1 MPSLLNQPEH
11 LALLW
16 DESHLWGLM
25 ARDALIAA
33 GIRHDIVTAEE
44 VCSGLLDKYPL
55 LFVPGGWA
63 SLKSRRLGDAGREA
77 IRNFVERG
85 GTYFGVC
92 GGAGLALEV
101 EGGLD
106 LLPVTRVPTAERV
119 PSFSGQILV
128 RLENPGFG
136 PSLWSGIPPASM
148 FHAWW
153 PSQFRI
159 TDESEVSVLA
169 RYEAPT
175 ERSYSSDI
183 PVADVPPGS
192 DLWRGLEDLYGILL
206 DPARLYGQPAVVS
219 GRRGKGRIVLSMLHF
234 DTPNDETGRSVLRNL
249 AKDCGV
255 KIGLSEETG
264 FPMEESAIEHP
275 LFAPA
280 RQLMKLGEQNFLWRW
295 RTPYLIQWRRGVRGL
310 EFCTLYVVTRELAL
324 RLTGSTSLT
333 PEIEARV
340 REVEPLIA
348 DFAAQS
354 AQLLL
359 SERFA
364 LQSGQ
369 LTFKQCNDPAITA
382 MRDRLFSR
390 SKSHGGMFKALVD
403 RLDNIL
409 LTLFRNEKAAD
420 RAVAR

>member
-1 MPSLLNQPEH
+1 MLSLLNQTER

-44 VCSGLLDKYPL
+44 VCSGVLNKYPL

-63 SLKSRRLGDAGREA
+63 SLKSRRLGSTGRKA
-77 IRNFVERG
+77 IRNFVESG

-101 EGGLD
+101 DGGLG
-106 LLPVTRVPTAERV
+106 LLPVTRVPTADRV

-128 RLENPGFG
+128 RLEDPGFR
-136 PSLWSGIPPASM
+136 PNLWSGIPLASM

-159 TDESEVSVLA
+159 SDESKVSVLG

-192 DLWRGLEDLYGILL
+192 DVWKDLEDLYGILL
-206 DPARLYGQPAVVS
+206 DPARLYGQPAVIS
-219 GRRGKGRIVLSMLHF
+219 GTRGNGRVILSMLHF
-234 DTPNDETGRSVLRNL
+234 DTPDDETGRIVLRNL
-249 AKDCGV
+249 ARECGV
-255 KIGLSEETG
+255 RIGLSEETG
-264 FPMEESAIEHP
+264 FAAEESGIEHL
-275 LFAPA
+275 LFVPA

-310 EFCTLYVVTRELAL
+310 EFCTLYVVTRELAV
-324 RLTGSTSLT
+324 RLTGSLSLS

-340 REVEPLIA
+340 REVAPLIA
-348 DFAAQS
+348 DFAAQA

-369 LTFKQCNDPAITA
+369 LTFKHCNDPAITA

-390 SKSHGGMFKALVD
+390 SKSHGGMFKTL
-403 RLDNIL
+403 LDLLDSIL
-409 LTLFRNEKAAD
+409 LALLRSEKVGD
-420 RAVAR
+420 RAVVR